1 MANTFTTEKQ
11 RRLGGPAGKSFILVE
26 GLLVIDTTANG
37 GAAAGDLPAALFK
50 LTKIVAGY
58 PAINS
63 LNTLL
68 YPTSPDY
75 TGASLLVGGGVANA
89 LVDLPNGSYRVKLL
103 GT

>member
-1 MANTFTTEKQ
+1 MANTFTVEKQ
-11 RRLGGPAGKSFILVE
+11 RRFGGPQGKSFLLTE
-26 GLLVIDTTANG
+26 GLLVIDTTAQG

-50 LTKIVAGY
+50 LTKIVSAWPIVNSANNLLF
-58 PAINS
+58 PA
-63 LNTLL
+63 
-68 YPTSPDY
+68 TSDY